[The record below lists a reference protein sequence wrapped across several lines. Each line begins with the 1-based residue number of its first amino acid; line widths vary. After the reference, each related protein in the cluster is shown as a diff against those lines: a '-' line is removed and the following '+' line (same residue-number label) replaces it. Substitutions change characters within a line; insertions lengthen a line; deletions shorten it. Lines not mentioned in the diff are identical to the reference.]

1 MKASPR
7 AAFKCFIFM
16 YFLLPHWVSVTWRS
30 LAQTSIRA
38 EFPSGNSP
46 KHAGPAADLTV
57 QPLNHVV
64 GADARSVLA
73 GKIAVG
79 QRLLDAI
86 LGLPGSL
93 LQLHGSQLGNNS
105 LCLFTGS
112 FLALL
117 RMDHLEHFRHN
128 LDL

>member
-1 MKASPR
+1 MKASSK
-7 AAFKCFIFM
+7 AASKCFIFM
-16 YFLLPHWVSVTWRS
+16 YFLLPHWVCAAWRS
-30 LAQTSIRA
+30 FAQTSIRA
-38 EFPSGNSP
+38 EFPSGNAP
-46 KHAGPAADLTV
+46 NHAGPAANLTV
-57 QPLNHVV
+57 QPRNHVV

-79 QRLLDAI
+79 QRFLDAI
-86 LGLPGSL
+86 LGLPGRL

-105 LCLFTGS
+105 LCLFTGG

-117 RMDHLEHFRHN
+117 RMDRLEHFHHS